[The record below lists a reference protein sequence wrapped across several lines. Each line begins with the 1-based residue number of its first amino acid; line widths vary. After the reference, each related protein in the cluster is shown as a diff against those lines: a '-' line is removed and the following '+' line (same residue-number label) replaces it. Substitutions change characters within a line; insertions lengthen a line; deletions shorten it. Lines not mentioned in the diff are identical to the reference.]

1 MKKTIKNILSIVVL
15 IVMII
20 AIYILL
26 HMDILPN
33 KYLYLFLGVEVFL
46 YLLGLFLYNRKN
58 MLLVILGIILF
69 LLSIGVNGVVY
80 YYFGKT
86 SDYIDRTFNIETYDV
101 TTKYVLLTGSN
112 NEVSSLENLDS
123 NTSILFYEYSR
134 GVNLATKK
142 LGKYTYQGTNI
153 FYDTLVKTRNEN
165 LYFLIS
171 YSDYSF
177 IMDASNELDEEQFK
191 IIKEFEIIEKVPI
204 NQKTPDS
211 YNIYINGLDYSGNRR
226 DFNMIATINT
236 KTNKIVLTSIPR
248 DYYIYVPDYDMNDS
262 LTALGTADPEIS
274 KHALE
279 ELLHIKIDYVLNIY
293 TESLVKVV
301 DALGG
306 VEFCSNTSFYTTH
319 DMTLGSYEDNNR
331 KLYVAKGCRQYNGLE
346 ALAIARERLH
356 YSSGDRA
363 RQENC
368 RKILI
373 SILKKLASTT
383 TLTNYNEVL
392 SSFDGLYTSN
402 INKRVITNL
411 VKSVLDNPNY
421 DIIEQS
427 LDGYDGKGI
436 GRLGSGEVWAM
447 RPNENTVN
455 TASVKI
461 NEVLN
466 SN

>member
-1 MKKTIKNILSIVVL
+1 MKKIIKNILSVIVL
-15 IVMII
+15 IFMIV
-20 AIYILL
+20 AIYTIL

-33 KYLYLFLGVEVFL
+33 KYLFLFLVIEIIL
-46 YLLGLFLYNRKN
+46 YLLGFFFYNRKN
-58 MLLVILGIILF
+58 IFLIVLGILLF
-69 LLSIGVNGVVY
+69 LLSLGVNGVVY

-86 SDYIDRTFNIETYDV
+86 SDYIDLAFNIKTYDV
-101 TTKYVLLTGSN
+101 TTKYVLLTGAN
-112 NEVSSLENLDS
+112 NEISSLDNLDS

-142 LGKYTYQGTNI
+142 LGNYNYQKTNDS
-153 FYDTLVKTRNEN
+153 YDSLLKTRNEN

-177 IMDASNELDEEQFK
+177 IMDASNELSSDQFK
-191 IIKEFEIIEKVPI
+191 IIKEFEVVEKVPI
-204 NQKTPDS
+204 NQKNPDS
-211 YNIYINGLDYSGNRR
+211 YNIYINGLDYSGSRR

-262 LTALGTADPEIS
+262 LTALGTVDPEIS
-274 KHALE
+274 KRALE
-279 ELLHIKIDYVLNIY
+279 RLLNTKIDYVLNIY

-306 VEFCSNTSFYTTH
+306 VEFCSNSSFYTTH

-331 KLYVAKGCRQYNGLE
+331 KLYVSKGCRQYNGLE

-402 INKRVITNL
+402 INKRVITKL

-455 TASVKI
+455 SASIKI
-461 NEVLN
+461 NEILN
-466 SN
+466 SD